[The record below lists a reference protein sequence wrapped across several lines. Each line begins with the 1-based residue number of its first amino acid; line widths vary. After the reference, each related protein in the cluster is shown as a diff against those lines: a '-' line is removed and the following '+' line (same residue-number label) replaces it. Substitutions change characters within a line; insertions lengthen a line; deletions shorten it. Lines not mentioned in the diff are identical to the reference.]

1 MRTYDEEFFKKNGI
15 HKKWVQENH
24 SRSER
29 KHIIRGFHFQ
39 FSPFAEAKLV
49 RAIKGS
55 VLDVFLDLRKYS
67 STFGEWDSLELTEN
81 NNKLVFIPQGV
92 AHAFCTLTDISEVLY
107 KVDNCYA
114 PEAEGGIVWND
125 ESLKIK
131 WPTSKPI
138 LSEKDTSLMTLETFI
153 KEYQGLEA

>member
-1 MRTYDEEFFKKNGI
+1 M
-15 HKKWVQENH
+15 
-24 SRSER
+24 
-29 KHIIRGFHFQ
+29 
-39 FSPFAEAKLV
+39 
-49 RAIKGS
+49 
-55 VLDVFLDLRKYS
+55 
-67 STFGEWDSLELTEN
+67 
-81 NNKLVFIPQGV
+81 